1 MQTQLAQEDTS
12 PEEQRNKI
20 LQYLKGLESY
30 SAGCVSK
37 YGELG
42 NSLNELYGGLG
53 EVIDFASKSEDF
65 KKEIGDFKETHS
77 KYISDSKTSYENI
90 DSCKKLNSD
99 VKEAIS
105 FYSKNVAS
113 RKEAKELEDKLK
125 ELFKNI
131 EKNREIVIE
140 NSRKL
145 GYLLIPGNK
154 FPDIYGKI
162 VVQMGREK
170 AQEITSKLNRSLK
183 IVMKNYFIP
192 TKEEI
197 QQQMPKES

>member
-12 PEEQRNKI
+12 PEEQKKKI

-42 NSLNELYGGLG
+42 NSLNELYLGLG
-53 EVIDFASKSEDF
+53 EVIDFASKTEDF
-65 KKEIGDFKETHS
+65 KKDIEDFKETHS
-77 KYISDSKTSYENI
+77 KYISDSKTSYNKI
-90 DSCKKLNSD
+90 GSCKKLNSD
-99 VKEAIS
+99 VREAIS
-105 FYSKNVAS
+105 FYSKNVVS
-113 RKEAKELEDKLK
+113 RREAKEIEDRLK
-125 ELFKNI
+125 ELFKSI
-131 EKNREIVIE
+131 EENREIVIE

-145 GYLLIPGNK
+145 GYLLIPGNE

-162 VVQMGREK
+162 VVQMGKEK
-170 AQEITSKLNRSLK
+170 AQEITDKLNKSLK
-183 IVMKNYFIP
+183 IVMKNYFVP